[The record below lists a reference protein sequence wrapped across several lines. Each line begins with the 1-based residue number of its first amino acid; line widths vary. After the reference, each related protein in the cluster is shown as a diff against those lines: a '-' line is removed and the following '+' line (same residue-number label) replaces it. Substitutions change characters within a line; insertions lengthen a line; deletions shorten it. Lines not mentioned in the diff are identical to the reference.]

1 MISQQAE
8 SFSISCFLKFLRSFF
23 GKAAEFRAAR
33 GRGETLAGGFSCG
46 LCTVFVA
53 FSRKSDAK
61 SFYIGTIIYR
71 PTAVAWRNLSRY
83 REMCRNYYLKKCPD
97 DQPQHNALTKRKSH
111 GNYVAKAAARY
122 GFAVWHWQ
130 NGNLTEIMWQRQPR
144 GDNAR
149 IIT

>member
-8 SFSISCFLKFLRSFF
+8 SFSISCFLKFLRRFF

-61 SFYIGTIIYR
+61 SFHTRTKKYISPDHIEYQKFLDILTLR
-71 PTAVAWRNLSRY
+71 AVVC
-83 REMCRNYYLKKCPD
+83 RELFYLRMSD
-97 DQPQHNALTKRKSH
+97 S
-111 GNYVAKAAARY
+111 
-122 GFAVWHWQ
+122 AVRA
-130 NGNLTEIMWQRQPR
+130 GGRSSLLF
-144 GDNAR
+144 
-149 IIT
+149 